1 MMLFTI
7 FTLLFIVVSFAM
19 VLIILVQRPQ
29 GGGLSTAFGGA
40 GGGNDTAFGGRTGDA
55 LTVATVACF
64 FLYLLI
70 AIGLNMT
77 DDTLGRPAARPATA
91 ESTPATTADGTAP
104 AADAQPGRGVNNSG
118 GLDSIPALPTTP
130 TPIVPPTGSPSD
142 PPAEVPPTDPQST
155 DPQSGDPQP
164 TAPPAD
170 GPK

>member
-77 DDTLGRPAARPATA
+77 DDAIGKPASRPASA
-91 ESTPATTADGTAP
+91 ESTSTMPEGAAP
-104 AADAQPGRGVNNSG
+104 TGDAQPGRGVNNSG
-118 GLDSIPALPTTP
+118 GLESIPALPTTP
-130 TPIVPPTGSPSD
+130 QPIVPPTET
-142 PPAEVPPTDPQST
+142 PA
-155 DPQSGDPQP
+155 
-164 TAPPAD
+164 APPAD
-170 GPK
+170 PQTADPEAEGAE